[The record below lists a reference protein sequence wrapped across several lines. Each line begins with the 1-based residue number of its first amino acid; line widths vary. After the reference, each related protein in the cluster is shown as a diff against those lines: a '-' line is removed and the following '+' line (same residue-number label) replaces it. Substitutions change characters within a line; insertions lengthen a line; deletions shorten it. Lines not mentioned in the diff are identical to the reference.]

1 MPMRLSFITLSLA
14 IAAGLHAPAAQAQ
27 DARTAPMGGDIIESR
42 IDSGFLHAT
51 ARDAGTVVFQT
62 HVHEPGAAWIRLR
75 FEDVQLPGV
84 HGSGTESVLRLTSM
98 LDGAVQELDAIELM
112 QWQNSSA
119 YFNGDTVLIE
129 VVNRGTAGVHNFRMS
144 EFVAG
149 PDAGVPAEVQ
159 RSICFG
165 IDDRELSDD
174 PRVARIAP
182 IGCTGWMIDDCNNC
196 FLTAGHCT
204 GSGSQVVQFN
214 VPLSN
219 PNGSWN
225 NPHPDDQYAI
235 DQSSMQSNGGQGIG
249 NDWAYFGA
257 FPNSNTGLRP
267 AEAQG
272 DYFEL
277 ISPPAV
283 TGQPIRVTGYGTVSS
298 PVPGTW
304 NSVQK
309 THVGPFAINS
319 GNRIGYTTDTTG
331 GNSGSPV
338 ILDSTGQA
346 IGIHTH
352 AGCGSSGGANNGTSS
367 RHPSLQDALA
377 NPLGVCCGGEP
388 EPPAPF
394 DLLYPA
400 DEAEAVER
408 NPVMSWQ
415 AADNTWY
422 YKIWVADNPELQDA
436 VVDGFQTANTQ
447 ISLPPNYLDEG
458 TTYYWQVEA
467 MASNGLTRLGTPQ
480 LATFTTVG
488 SLVPC
493 LGDTDGNG
501 SIDLADLNAV
511 LATFGATGGGEGSL
525 EGDVDGNGSVDLADL
540 NIVLAAFG
548 TTCP

>member
-1 MPMRLSFITLSLA
+1 MSLRPSLLVSLA
-14 IAAGLHAPAAQAQ
+14 IASAALALTTADAQ
-27 DARTAPMGGDIIESR
+27 EAVTAPMGGDVMEAR
-42 IDSGFLHAT
+42 IDSGMIQAT
-51 ARDAGTVVFQT
+51 GRETEQVLFQS
-62 HVHEPGAAWIRLR
+62 HVHEPGAAWIRLQ
-75 FEDVQLPGV
+75 FDDVRLPGS
-84 HGSGTESVLRLTSM
+84 HNSGTESVLRLTSM
-98 LDGAVQELDAIELM
+98 LDGAVQELDAIELL

-129 VVNRGTAGVHNFRMS
+129 VVNRGTPGIHHFRMS
-144 EFVAG
+144 EFIAG

-159 RSICFG
+159 RSICLG
-165 IDDRELSDD
+165 TDDRELSND

-182 IGCTGWMIDDCNNC
+182 IGCTGWIIDDCNNC

-225 NPHPDDQYAI
+225 NPHPDDQYPI
-235 DQSSMQSNGGQGIG
+235 DQSSMQSNGGQGVG

-267 AEAQG
+267 VEAQG
-272 DYFEL
+272 SSFQL
-277 ISPPAV
+277 IAPPPV
-283 TGQPIRVTGYGTVSS
+283 SGQPIRITGYGTVSS

-309 THVGPFAINS
+309 THVGPFAIRN

-338 ILDSTGQA
+338 ILESTGQA

-352 AGCGSSGGANNGTSS
+352 GGCNSGGGANNGTSYLN
-367 RHPSLQDALA
+367 PGLQDALA
-377 NPLGVCCGGEP
+377 NPQGICCAGEP
-388 EPPAPF
+388 EPPSPF
-394 DLLYPA
+394 SLLSPA
-400 DEAEAVER
+400 DGAEGIER
-408 NPVMSWQ
+408 NPVVRWE
-415 AADNTWY
+415 AAENTWY
-422 YKIWVADNPELQDA
+422 YRISMADNPEFVNA
-436 VVDGFQTANTQ
+436 VVDGFTTANTQ
-447 ISLPPNYLDEG
+447 INLPPNYLDEG

-467 MASNGLTRLGTPQ
+467 LATNGLIRMGDPA

-488 SLVPC
+488 SLLPC
-493 LGDTDGNG
+493 PGDTDGSG

-511 LATFGATGGGEGSL
+511 LAAFGTTGEGVL
-525 EGDVDGNGSVDLADL
+525 PGDADGNGSVDLADL
-540 NIVLAAFG
+540 NLVLAAFG
-548 TTCP
+548 SDCP